1 MFQPIMMKDVDLI
14 LGDEAT
20 GTNFK
25 CQLRSVTLTP
35 NAPLA
40 DAEACD
46 PSLMKISNS
55 AFWSGLPFH
64 PLPEYTWMSTDD
76 ESPLLVR

>member
-1 MFQPIMMKDVDLI
+1 MYAQMSHVVELNAMTLTFTPS
-14 LGDEAT
+14 A
-20 GTNFK
+20 
-25 CQLRSVTLTP
+25 LRMRCTLTP